1 MLQFVTIKEKYSAY
15 IYRKTIM
22 ERRKAMKFSTEKDSN
37 SEIPMYII
45 SLLLVAVMFFTG
57 SADKVTLA
65 MASAV
70 FYAGEVSETKQET
83 VRQASAVPAA
93 EASTAP
99 AETETKESVS
109 AEKKNDITQTPDDI
123 VELIRKYTEL
133 FKNDEKD
140 GEIKSVTYEK
150 AGATHIF
157 ENVRVKN
164 TTDTKTLNIEKVLSE
179 PLELSVDK
187 SKPAVLIFHSHTS
200 EGYEMIER
208 DWYAQDY
215 TARSNDENRNIVRV
229 GTEIAN
235 YLTELGYTVI
245 HDKTI
250 HDDSYS
256 DSYPNSRKTVEKHL
270 AEHPEIQIVL
280 DIHRDAI
287 TQNNGDK
294 VKPVNTIGGKKA
306 AQLMII
312 TGAEEGKV
320 EDFPDWEYNLRFAL
334 QLQKKCE
341 TMFPGLMRPV
351 LFSQRKYNMDMTRFS
366 LLIEMGSEANT
377 LEEACYSGRMLA
389 AALASL
395 MDEYAAAD

>member
-1 MLQFVTIKEKYSAY
+1 MKNGTLKDKHLEIFSYLISAAL
-15 IYRKTIM
+15 I
-22 ERRKAMKFSTEKDSN
+22 A
-37 SEIPMYII
+37 
-45 SLLLVAVMFFTG
+45 AVCIGG
-57 SADKVTLA
+57 SAEKLSVA
-65 MASAV
+65 MASFMFYPVKPETTAV
-70 FYAGEVSETKQET
+70 SDTT
-83 VRQASAVPAA
+83 VTQTEPVTVVTTQKPTQLTA
-93 EASTAP
+93 EE
-99 AETETKESVS
+99 AEKPSDITET
-109 AEKKNDITQTPDDI
+109 AADILA
-123 VELIRKYTEL
+123 LIKKYTEL
-133 FKNDEKD
+133 LADDKKG
-140 GEIKSVTYEK
+140 GEIQSVTYEK

-164 TTDTKTLNIEKVLSE
+164 TTETKSLDIEKVLSK

-208 DWYAQDY
+208 DWFAQGY
-215 TARSNDENRNIVRV
+215 NARSNDENRNVVRV

-250 HDDSYS
+250 HDKSYS
-256 DSYPNSRKTVEKHL
+256 DSYSKSRKTVAKHL
-270 AEHPEIQIVL
+270 EEHPEIQIVL
-280 DIHRDAI
+280 DIHRDSM

-294 VKPVNTIGGKKA
+294 IKPVNTIKGKKA

-320 EDFPDWEYNLRFAL
+320 ENFPDWEYNLRFAL

-395 MDEYAAAD
+395 MDEYVKDEKE